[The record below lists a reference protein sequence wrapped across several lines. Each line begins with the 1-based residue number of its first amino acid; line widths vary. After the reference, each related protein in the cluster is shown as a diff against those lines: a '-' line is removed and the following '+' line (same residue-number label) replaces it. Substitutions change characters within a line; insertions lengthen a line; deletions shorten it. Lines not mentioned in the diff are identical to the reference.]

1 MSTTFLPLRL
11 QMQQFNSKIIFAHM
25 CCERKRKRREEEE
38 DKISNPGM
46 HFFLSHCST
55 VLVAWLIS
63 AHGRRSFF
71 INCQSFSVFF
81 IFCQEGSIWHYLFLG
96 TKCWWVRTPCRFIPF
111 SDRHFLFI
119 KLSLQVSKQAEP
131 LGKTFVTDKVG
142 GKFVIFR
149 FFSVCTIIQIVIDL

>member
-71 INCQSFSVFF
+71 INCQSFSFF
-81 IFCQEGSIWHYLFLG
+81 FSFFVKKAAFDIICFWAPSAGGLGLPAGSSPSRIGIFFLLNYH
-96 TKCWWVRTPCRFIPF
+96 CRF
-111 SDRHFLFI
+111 
-119 KLSLQVSKQAEP
+119 QSKP
-131 LGKTFVTDKVG
+131 NLWVKH
-142 GKFVIFR
+142 
-149 FFSVCTIIQIVIDL
+149 L